1 MAYKVAF
8 SKSAQKELSRLPK
21 NIYLKAEIFI
31 DGLIQNPRPAGCKKL
46 VGSKNTYRIRVA
58 DYRIIYDVYDD
69 IIEILIIKI
78 GHRKDVYK

>member
-1 MAYKVAF
+1 MAYKIAF
-8 SKSAQKELSRLPK
+8 SKSANKELSRLPK
-21 NIYLKAEIFI
+21 NIYLKVEVSI
-31 DGLIQNPRPAGCKKL
+31 DGLIENPRPSGCKKL

>member
-8 SKSAQKELSRLPK
+8 SKSAHKELSRLPK
-21 NIYLKAEIFI
+21 NIYLKVEVSV
-31 DGLIQNPRPAGCKKL
+31 DGLIENPRPSGCKKL

-58 DYRIIYDVYDD
+58 DYRIIYDVNDD

-78 GHRKDVYK
+78 EHRKDVYK

>member
-1 MAYKVAF
+1 MAYKITF
-8 SKSAQKELSRLPK
+8 SKSAYKELSRLPK
-21 NIYLKAEIFI
+21 NIYLKAEISI
-31 DGLIQNPRPAGCKKL
+31 DELIENPRPSGCKKL

-78 GHRKDVYK
+78 AHRKDVYK

>member
-8 SKSAQKELSRLPK
+8 SKSANKELSRLPK
-21 NIYLKAEIFI
+21 NIYLKVEVSI
-31 DGLIQNPRPAGCKKL
+31 DGLIEIPRPAGCKKL

-58 DYRIIYDVYDD
+58 DYRIIYDVNDD